1 MVQYSYIMQEV
12 KKMFVYFNT
21 GAEDVVN
28 TDFIVNFWKD
38 HENYDDGVVDYNIC
52 LRLKNRKK
60 KEVLYFDSEEERD
73 TAFQKLIDLLE
84 VTKL

>member
-1 MVQYSYIMQEV
+1 
-12 KKMFVYFNT
+12 MFVYFNT

-60 KEVLYFDSEEERD
+60 KEVLYFDSEEKRD
-73 TAFQKLIDLLE
+73 NDFQKLIDLLE

>member
-1 MVQYSYIMQEV
+1 
-12 KKMFVYFNT
+12 MFVYFNT